1 MKLIKK
7 HHLTGLLALLIAVVI
22 SIYAGKIFMEERELE
37 PLYPSQYLSEV
48 KMLSDYLPS
57 LKGTVGDTEIYIYRG
72 EEPGGSCLVLGA
84 THPNEIGGYM
94 AALVLTENAK
104 VTQGTLYIIPRANR
118 SGLTSTD
125 PGDAAPS
132 RVHVNTPSGVRWF
145 KYGSRA
151 TNPMDQWPD
160 PDVYIHASSRQNL
173 SGSEVRNLNR
183 AYPGRP
189 DGNFTERVA
198 YAITELIRKERIDM
212 TIDLHE
218 ASPEYPNINSTV
230 AHEKAMQIAAMGLIN
245 MQMQGI
251 EIKLEPSPANLHGLS
266 HRELGD
272 YTDTFALLM
281 ETSNAAQGRTRGAT
295 NERLAVT
302 GKDKCYEILVKYDL
316 LYVPY
321 DENGHPLEERVGRHV
336 QGVREYVAAMSL
348 FYPEKAMVIENIPT
362 YDDLM
367 NGTLGN
373 YLH

>member
-1 MKLIKK
+1 MKIMKK
-7 HHLTGLLALLIAVVI
+7 HHITGVLALLAAVAI
-22 SIYAGKIFMEERELE
+22 SAYANDIFMLERELE

-48 KMLSDYLPS
+48 KMLSDYLPT
-57 LKGTVGDTEIYIYRG
+57 LKDTPGDTEIYIYRG
-72 EEPGGSCLVLGA
+72 EKTGGSCLVLGA
-84 THPNEIGGYM
+84 THANEIGGYM
-94 AALVLTENAK
+94 GAVVLMENAK
-104 VTQGTLYIIPRANR
+104 ATQGTLYIIPRANR

-132 RVHVNTPSGVRWF
+132 RIHVSTPSGVRWF

-198 YAITELIRKERIDM
+198 YAIAELIRQERIDM

-218 ASPEYPNINSTV
+218 ASPEYPNNNSTV
-230 AHEKAMQIAAMGLIN
+230 AHENAMQIAALGMIN

-251 EIKLEPSPANLHGLS
+251 DIKLEPSPANLHGLS

-272 YTDTFALLM
+272 YTNTFALLM
-281 ETSNAAQGRTRGAT
+281 ETPNAAQGRTRGAT

-302 GKDKCYEILVKYDL
+302 GQDKCYEILVKYDL

-336 QGVREYVAAMSL
+336 QGVREYVAAMSQ
-348 FYPEKAMVIENIPT
+348 FYPEKTVVIENIPT
-362 YDDLM
+362 YDDFM
-367 NGTLGN
+367 NGALGD